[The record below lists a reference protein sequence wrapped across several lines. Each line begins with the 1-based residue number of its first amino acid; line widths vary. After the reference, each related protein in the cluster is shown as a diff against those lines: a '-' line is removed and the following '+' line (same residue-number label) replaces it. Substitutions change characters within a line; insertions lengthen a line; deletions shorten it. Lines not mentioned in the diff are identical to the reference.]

1 MSNFERLQGQVA
13 DGSMKLIHIEA
24 VPRSVSTALSRA
36 INEADGPS
44 IYVNEPF
51 NRMKHDIEAASGHIL
66 AVTDPIARTSDEPLT
81 VVTKNMARNLSL
93 PLFREW
99 MGVCDGV
106 AWSVRD
112 PLVQM
117 GSLLTRIANDL
128 AYEPGADRITQNELT
143 TAQIEA
149 ASAFLENGPV
159 SKGFSKTSWADM
171 GNHFRSGYQSEHSVV
186 IDGGELTARP
196 LDVLSGA
203 CDKLGL
209 KFNPHMVE
217 GWEGDFVNA
226 NTGYN
231 PNLDDTTHAWTR
243 HAATSVGIV
252 AVSRAALEIAEL
264 PSALQDH
271 LTQVAIPVY
280 EEMMATNGGRLQL

>member
-1 MSNFERLQGQVA
+1 MSNFDRLQSQVA
-13 DGSMKLIHIEA
+13 DGIIKVVHVEA

-36 INEADGPS
+36 INEVDGPS
-44 IYVNEPF
+44 VYINEPF
-51 NRMKHDIEAASGHIL
+51 NRMKHDVQAASGHIL
-66 AVTDPIARTSDEPLT
+66 GVTDPITRSSDKPLT

-93 PLFREW
+93 PLFQEW
-99 MGVCDGV
+99 MGVCDSV

-128 AYEPGADRITQNELT
+128 AYEPGADRINQDELT
-143 TAQIEA
+143 AEQIAA
-149 ASAFLENGPV
+149 ASNFLENGPV

-171 GNHFRSGYQSEHSVV
+171 GAHFRSGYQSERSAV

-196 LDVLSGA
+196 SGA
-203 CDKLGL
+203 LSRACGKLGL
-209 KFNPHMVE
+209 EFSSRMVE
-217 GWEGDFVNA
+217 GWEGDFVNV

-252 AVSRAALEIAEL
+252 AVSRAAIDIAQL
-264 PSALQDH
+264 PPSLKDH
-271 LTQVAIPVY
+271 ITQIAIPTY
-280 EEMMATNGGRLQL
+280 QEMMATNTVQLEA